1 MYTLTVP
8 QSTVP
13 QSTTPQAA
21 IRQPTTPRP
30 TTTGVSSCPRPR
42 TGGLTADEQLPL
54 RISNDS
60 DLLQRLSA
68 GDEQTWS
75 ETIARYA
82 ARLRRIGGEFRL
94 SAAEVDDAL
103 QATWLSLFRRAEQ
116 VRDVERLGAWLA
128 STMRRACLRVLCGP
142 ARRHDEL
149 VDDWTRY
156 ETLPAGDAEH
166 DSVQHRVELADQVAS
181 MWGLVDQLSP
191 RHRQLLHA
199 LYSSDEPSYA
209 AISART
215 GIPVGAIGPTRQRAL
230 AQLRRLLTT
239 PDAAAS
245 RPELSRLAA

>member
-1 MYTLTVP
+1 MYTE
-8 QSTVP
+8 
-13 QSTTPQAA
+13 TTPQA
-21 IRQPTTPRP
+21 PTATLS
-30 TTTGVSSCPRPR
+30 TCPRPR
-42 TGGLTADEQLPL
+42 TGGLTGDEQLPL

-60 DLLQRLSA
+60 DPKGNDPKASDPKGNDLLQRLSA

-75 ETIARYA
+75 ETIARHA

-156 ETLPAGDAEH
+156 ETLPATDAEH
-166 DSVQHRVELADQVAS
+166 DHVQHRVELADQVAS
-181 MWGLVDQLSP
+181 MWGLVEQLSP
-191 RHRQLLHA
+191 RHRELLHA
-199 LYSSDEPSYA
+199 LYSSEEPSYA